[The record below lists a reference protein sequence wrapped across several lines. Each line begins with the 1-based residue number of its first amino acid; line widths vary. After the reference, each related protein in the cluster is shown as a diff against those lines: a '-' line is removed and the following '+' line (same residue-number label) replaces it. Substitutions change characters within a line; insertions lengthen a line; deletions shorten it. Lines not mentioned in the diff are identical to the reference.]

1 MPIPLKIAWRRM
13 LWSVLI
19 IGLLALLAAAFRP
32 APLPV
37 DTARAERG
45 PLRVTIDEDGE
56 VRVHDRY
63 VVAAPVTGRLTRP
76 DLYEGDTVAQGDV
89 VARLAPAPLSERERE
104 EQTARVVAA
113 EALQR
118 EAEERMRHARADF
131 EQARR
136 ERQRIENLVNKG
148 FISPQAAEQA
158 RIAEITAKND
168 LEAAGFR
175 VESANADVRTARAA
189 LLVTATSPLI
199 DVRAP
204 VSGRVLR
211 IIEKSERIV
220 AAGAPLLTIGDPS
233 KIEIV
238 IDVLTTDAVK
248 VRPGMKMLLE
258 NWGGGR
264 ALEAKVR
271 LVEPSAFTKV
281 SALGVEEQRV
291 NIIADFVDPPG
302 PLSDGYRIEGRIVI
316 WESNDV
322 LKVPASS
329 LFRVGSGW
337 NLFIVE
343 GGRARRW
350 EVEIGHRN
358 ALEAEILKGIDAGTE
373 VIRHPSNEIEDGDR
387 VKPS

>member
-1 MPIPLKIAWRRM
+1 MPIPLKITWRRM

-19 IGLLALLAAAFRP
+19 IGLLALLSAAFRP

-63 VVAAPVTGRLTRP
+63 VVAALVTGRLTRP
-76 DLYEGDTVAQGDV
+76 DLYEGDTVVQGDV

-264 ALEAKVR
+264 TLEAKVR
-271 LVEPSAFTKV
+271 LVEPSAFTTPTHT
-281 SALGVEEQRV
+281 E
-291 NIIADFVDPPG
+291 
-302 PLSDGYRIEGRIVI
+302 
-316 WESNDV
+316 
-322 LKVPASS
+322 PAM
-329 LFRVGSGW
+329 L
-337 NLFIVE
+337 L
-343 GGRARRW
+343 
-350 EVEIGHRN
+350 
-358 ALEAEILKGIDAGTE
+358 GTE
-373 VIRHPSNEIEDGDR
+373 TAAGDTR
-387 VKPS
+387 SCVPNTR